1 MIRFLI
7 MRFPSAALEY
17 SCLKIDFVQKSL
29 YIQTAFH
36 RATAGDG
43 HTPAQI
49 VNNTPI
55 RDPTETEQ
63 NGHHLSHVL
72 SSVSVSSLWQML
84 PKTVTF
90 LYQPFLYLWSHT
102 VDLKSVKNQE

>member
-1 MIRFLI
+1 M
-7 MRFPSAALEY
+7 
-17 SCLKIDFVQKSL
+17 KDSL
-29 YIQTAFH
+29 HPNSVSRETV
-36 RATAGDG
+36 GDG
-43 HTPAQI
+43 HTPTQI

-72 SSVSVSSLWQML
+72 SSVSVSSLWYML

-90 LYQPFLYLWSHT
+90 LYQPFLYLWSHA
-102 VDLKSVKNQE
+102 VDLKSVKIKNTAAAKILF